1 MKRHMV
7 APSEPGDT
15 QTDIIESRYA
25 DASAQHPLARRLDIL
40 FVTARFYPL
49 VGGTEQHTYE
59 VARRLVSSG
68 QNVTVLT
75 TDVSGALPRSE
86 LIEGIRVVR
95 VPAWP
100 KGRDYYFAP
109 GIYQTI
115 INGHWDLVHC
125 QGYHSFV
132 APLTMLAARISRIP
146 YYVSFH
152 SGGHSSRLRNLL
164 RAPQRMALRPLLA
177 HAERLIAVS
186 EFEVDF
192 FSRHLHLPRQRFIV
206 IPNGF
211 DIPTTT
217 ETTREDAVVVSVGRL
232 ERYKGHHRVIAAM
245 PALLKIRPDARLV
258 IIGSGPYE
266 AALRQQIRNV
276 GLDDRVE
283 IRAIA
288 ANSRGQMA
296 AELARASVVTLL
308 SEYEAHPVSVLEALA
323 MGRPVLVADTSGL
336 SELAARGLAIA
347 IPLDSRPD
355 QIAQALAKQID
366 TPVHRSAAGLPTWDS
381 CANQLNELY
390 HRLLDR
396 LCGPAGETGEGDL
409 TVLPAPA
416 SAPPA
421 PEILRRGSPNG
432 PLSWH
437 PLLYTAF
444 HSLEQGSVRWCLLR
458 LPSNPAAPS
467 GDVDLL
473 IDRADADRVRHLLE
487 AVGFVRFPGGSD
499 AAASKFLAY
508 HASTGRWLWLH
519 VTTELAFGPAH
530 ALRAP
535 AEAGCLDRRWSDG
548 VVAALT
554 ADDMFWVLLLH
565 RVIDKGVI
573 GAQDAGDLQKLA
585 SLATAS
591 GPLGR
596 IVTTVSPSGW
606 DAERFIELA
615 RKGDWAVLESVAAEL
630 LASWMQKQRGGA
642 RARLIHHRLRK
653 LMRLRTILARRGL
666 NVALLGPDGAGKST
680 LAAGISDAFFAPV
693 CPIYM
698 GLGHDRPALFA
709 SLRGPGLYTLG
720 CLLSQWWRYAI
731 AQYHQTRGRLVIFD
745 RYTYDSL
752 PPSSRRLGPFLRAT
766 RWMRAHA
773 LPPPNLV
780 LVLDVSGEVMYTRKR
795 ERDPASLEADRQQ
808 LRALQGWVP
817 HLQIVDGMRSA
828 GEVRDDVVNR
838 LWELYETRWRGR

>member
-1 MKRHMV
+1 MKRHIA
-7 APSEPGDT
+7 APNEPGNT
-15 QTDIIESRYA
+15 QTDIIESRYV
-25 DASAQHPLARRLDIL
+25 DAFAQHPFARRLDIL

-59 VARRLVSSG
+59 VARRLVSRG
-68 QNVTVLT
+68 HGVTVLT
-75 TDVSGALPRSE
+75 TDVSGALPPTE
-86 LIEGIRVVR
+86 LIEGICVVR

-115 INGHWDLVHC
+115 VDGHWDLVHC

-132 APLTMLAARISRIP
+132 APLAMLAARISRIP
-146 YYVSFH
+146 YYLSFH

-164 RAPQRMALRPLLA
+164 RAPQRLALRPLLA

-186 EFEVDF
+186 EFEADF
-192 FSRHLHLPRQRFIV
+192 FSRHLRLPRHRFAV

-211 DIPTTT
+211 DIPKTTV
-217 ETTREDAVVVSVGRL
+217 TTSDGTIVVSVGRL

-245 PALLKIRPDARLV
+245 PALLKMRPDARLV

-266 AALRQQIRNV
+266 AALRQQIRDL

-308 SEYEAHPVSVLEALA
+308 SDYEAHPVSVLEALA
-323 MGRPVLVADTSGL
+323 VGRPVLVADTSGL
-336 SELAARGLAIA
+336 SELAVRGLAIA

-366 TPVHRSAAGLPTWDS
+366 TPVRRSAAGLPTWDS

-390 HRLLDR
+390 DSLLDGSR
-396 LCGPAGETGEGDL
+396 GLPMDIGERDL
-409 TVLPAPA
+409 T
-416 SAPPA
+416 APPTPVA
-421 PEILRRGSPNG
+421 IPPPPTFPRRDSPDG
-432 PLSWH
+432 QLSWH

-444 HSLEQGSVRWCLLR
+444 HALEGAGTRWCLLR
-458 LPSNPAAPS
+458 LPSNPSAPS

-473 IDRADADRVRHLLE
+473 IDSTDANRVKHLLE
-487 AVGFVRFPGGSD
+487 TAGFLQFPGGSD
-499 AAASKFLAY
+499 AEGRQFLAY
-508 HASTGRWLWLH
+508 HTPTRRRLWLH
-519 VTTELAFGPAH
+519 VTTELSFGRAH
-530 ALRAP
+530 ALRTS
-535 AEAGCLDRRWSDG
+535 AESNCLDRRLSDG
-548 VVAALT
+548 VVATLAP
-554 ADDMFWVLLLH
+554 DDMFWALLLH
-565 RVIDKGVI
+565 YILDKGAVSEQ
-573 GAQDAGDLQKLA
+573 GAEDLRNLAALA
-585 SLATAS
+585 SATSPIA
-591 GPLGR
+591 R
-596 IVTTVSPSGW
+596 TVETMCPRW
-606 DAERFIELA
+606 NAQHFLDLA
-615 RKGDWAVLESVAAEL
+615 RGGDWAALEGLGPKVSS
-630 LASWMQKQRGGA
+630 SWMRKQGRGA
-642 RARLIHHRLRK
+642 WTRVFQHRLRK
-653 LMRLRTILARRGL
+653 LTRLRTILARRGL

-698 GLGHDRPALFA
+698 GLGHDRPAILA

-720 CLLSQWWRYAI
+720 CLLTQWWRYAI
-731 AQYHQTRGRLVIFD
+731 AQYHQVRGHLVIFD

-752 PPSSRRLGPFLRAT
+752 PPPSRRLSPFHRAA

-773 LPPPNLV
+773 CPPPNLV
-780 LVLDVSGEVMYTRKR
+780 LVLDVPGEVMYARKR
-795 ERDPASLEADRQQ
+795 ERDAASLEADRQQ
-808 LRALQGWVP
+808 LLALRQWVP
-817 HLQIVDGMRSA
+817 NVEIVDGARSA
-828 GEVRDDVVNR
+828 DDVKEDVLNR
-838 LWELYETRWRGR
+838 LWKLYETRWRGW